1 MSVSAPP
8 AVARSGLLPQFKI
21 RTRIY
26 GGFLSITLIAGTLGG
41 VGLWGANS
49 LHNSI
54 MEMDTLADQVQ
65 RVSVVDKS
73 LETIRRTMTRFM
85 FDHSA
90 ASVTE
95 MQAAQAQAKD
105 LLTQIVAASTVPE
118 RKAVYASVLARLE
131 EEGAAATKII
141 EAGRQSERAEANQNT
156 AAETL
161 TATAARIVEQAKAT
175 ADTTILAAATAID
188 RDVLLARIAN
198 RRFFAS
204 QDQADIAPFRAATDR
219 VTQAAEALQRNAPPA
234 MTGDLGRIRDTLVP
248 YRRDFDTASAATLT
262 QNGLFR
268 EQLVPLLVAMQTD
281 LEKAAGALNRSLA
294 TEVNNA
300 QASANLIN
308 TIQTIATAI
317 GVIAGLLLAFVIAR
331 GILGPLTKMTGVM
344 GRLANAE
351 YAVEVPSRDSTDEIG
366 DMARAVDV
374 FKQNGMEAARLAE
387 AQAAEEAAKTRRMA
401 VIEDLITQFEKQVN
415 SALQTLASSATELN
429 ATAISMGGTAE
440 ETSRQV
446 TNVAAASE
454 QAATNVQ
461 TVAVATEEL
470 SASVNEIGRQMEQ
483 STRIA
488 TQAVSEAE
496 ATTVAIQSLAE
507 MARQVDTVVQIINE
521 IAGQTNLLALNAT
534 IEAARAGEAGK
545 GFAVVASEV
554 KALANRTAKATE
566 EISQQIKGMQTETV
580 RSVSRIE
587 TIGRTIS
594 EMSTIATAIAT
605 AVEEQSA
612 ATQEIARNVQE
623 AARGTSEVSSN
634 INGVRQAAS
643 ETGAAAAQVQATSG
657 EVAQQGEGLRSEV
670 GRFLSG
676 IRAA

>member
-1 MSVSAPP
+1 MSLGAT
-8 AVARSGLLPQFKI
+8 AVPRSGLLPQFKI

-41 VGLWGANS
+41 FGLWGTNA
-49 LHNSI
+49 LHHHI
-54 MEMDTLADQVQ
+54 VEMDTLADQAQ
-65 RVSVVDKS
+65 RVASVDKS
-73 LETIRRTMTRFM
+73 LETVRRTMTRFM
-85 FDHSA
+85 FDNSA
-90 ASVTE
+90 ASITE
-95 MQAAQAQAKD
+95 LQAVQTQSKD
-105 LLTQIVAASTVPE
+105 LLTQIVAASMVPE
-118 RKAVYASVLARLE
+118 RKAVYASILSRFE
-131 EEGAAATKII
+131 EEAAVATKII
-141 EAGRQSERAEANQNT
+141 ELGRQAEQAGSSQVSTALNLTEIAER
-156 AAETL
+156 L
-161 TATAARIVEQAKAT
+161 LEQAKT
-175 ADTTILAAATAID
+175 SADTTLLAAAAAID
-188 RDVLLARIAN
+188 RDVLIARIVN
-198 RRFFAS
+198 RRFFSS
-204 QDQADIAPFRAATDR
+204 QDQADIAPFRAVMDR
-219 VTQAAEALQRNAPPA
+219 ITRAIETLQRSAPPA
-234 MTGDLGRIRDTLVP
+234 MNAELARMRDMLVP
-248 YRRDFDTASAATLT
+248 YRRDFDTASAAILS
-262 QNGLFR
+262 QNATFR
-268 EQLVPLLVAMQTD
+268 DQMLPLVASMQTD
-281 LEKAAGALNRSLA
+281 LGKAAGALNRSLA
-294 TEVNNA
+294 TEVDNA
-300 QASANLIN
+300 QVEASLIN
-308 TIQTIATAI
+308 TVQSIATAV
-317 GVIAGLLLAFVIAR
+317 GVIGGLLLAFIIAR
-331 GILGPLTKMTGVM
+331 GILGPMTKMTAVM
-344 GRLANAE
+344 GRLANAD
-351 YAVEVPSRDSTDEIG
+351 YAVDVPSRDSTDEIG

-374 FKQNGMEAARLAE
+374 FKQNGMEAARLAD
-387 AQAAEEAAKTRRMA
+387 AQAAEEAAKLRRIS

-670 GRFLSG
+670 TRFLSG